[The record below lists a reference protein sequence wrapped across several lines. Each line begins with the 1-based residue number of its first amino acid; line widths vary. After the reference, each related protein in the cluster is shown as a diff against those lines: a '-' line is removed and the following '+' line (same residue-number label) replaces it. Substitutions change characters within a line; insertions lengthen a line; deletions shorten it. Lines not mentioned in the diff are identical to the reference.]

1 MWAPKFESRNHVTCC
16 CRLWSLLPSS
26 PEILLYFRLLLVP
39 TGWTIQNAIKGCI
52 ISFTVMYLTIWRTR
66 PASRHASE
74 KLQVG
79 KEIQV
84 LSVTSQALFWKA
96 RSHGPITLQRNCFKV
111 EALLVRASV
120 AVLAAISI
128 RSPQKSIIFIIR
140 AKKNGWNY
148 PKHTLFNSEK
158 KALVKAQVAGFIEK
172 GCQLGMVARPV
183 DKNKDNLL
191 QAAKQVCL
199 PESYHNVERAVDD
212 ALAVAAQC
220 WGKAEDPNNDVLV
233 IYIALEGGLP
243 AMLPFSKLNI
253 HYFLGYFDPENTFF
267 R

>member
-183 DKNKDNLL
+183 QTKKEDLIRAVN
-191 QAAKQVCL
+191 QVCL
-199 PESYHNVERAVDD
+199 PESYNNVERAVGD
-212 ALAVAAQC
+212 ALANARNH
-220 WGKAEDPNNDVLV
+220 WRKAEDPDKDPLI
-233 IYIALEGGLP
+233 IYIALDSAPSVL
-243 AMLPFSKLNI
+243 LF
-253 HYFLGYFDPENTFF
+253 
-267 R
+267 

>member
-1 MWAPKFESRNHVTCC
+1 MKINNFQ
-16 CRLWSLLPSS
+16 
-26 PEILLYFRLLLVP
+26 
-39 TGWTIQNAIKGCI
+39 GD
-52 ISFTVMYLTIWRTR
+52 
-66 PASRHASE
+66 
-74 KLQVG
+74 
-79 KEIQV
+79 
-84 LSVTSQALFWKA
+84 LSDIFGQTA
-96 RSHGPITLQRNCFKV
+96 T
-111 EALLVRASV
+111 LLVRAQ
-120 AVLAAISI
+120 VL
-128 RSPQKSIIFIIR
+128 
-140 AKKNGWNY
+140 
-148 PKHTLFNSEK
+148 
-158 KALVKAQVAGFIEK
+158 GFIEK